1 MPSDGP
7 VANLLRRRSPR
18 QAASDVKLRS
28 VTARDEPELNITSLI
43 DVVLLLLIFF
53 MLTTT
58 FVRPSQIAIRLP
70 EAGVSSERQVDR
82 QELEISVT
90 GDGEFRVNGRPLVD
104 SRPETLEAAIRK
116 VMPEVH
122 PRHVTLSA
130 DGRAS
135 HQDVVTAMDVAG
147 RLGFVEVRITT
158 VRARPAE

>member
-1 MPSDGP
+1 
-7 VANLLRRRSPR
+7 
-18 QAASDVKLRS
+18 VKLRS
-28 VTARDEPELNITSLI
+28 TPVRDEPELNLTSLI

-70 EAGVSSERQVDR
+70 EAGVSSEVPRDLQT
-82 QELEISVT
+82 LEISVT
-90 GDGEFRVNGRPLVD
+90 DRGEFRVNGRALVD

-116 VMPEVH
+116 ILPEVRS
-122 PRHVTLSA
+122 RHVTLSA

-158 VRARPAE
+158 VRARPDE

>member
-1 MPSDGP
+1 VD
-7 VANLLRRRSPR
+7 AK
-18 QAASDVKLRS
+18 VKLRGGR
-28 VTARDEPELNITSLI
+28 VRDEPELNVIPLV
-43 DVVLLLLIFF
+43 DVFLLLLIFF

-58 FVRPSQIAIRLP
+58 FMRPSQIAIRLP
-70 EAGVSSERQVDR
+70 EAGVSSEVPADA

-90 GDGEFRVNGRPLVD
+90 GQGEFRVNGRALVD

-116 VMPEVH
+116 VMPEVLD
-122 PRHVTLSA
+122 RHVTLSA

-158 VRARPAE
+158 VRARPQE

>member
-1 MPSDGP
+1 MRQRLQV
-7 VANLLRRRSPR
+7 VA
-18 QAASDVKLRS
+18 DVKLRAAN
-28 VTARDEPELNITSLI
+28 ARAEPELNVTSLI

-70 EAGVSSERQVDR
+70 EAGVSSDVAEDR

-90 GDGEFRVNGRPLVD
+90 GKGEFRVNGRDLVD

-116 VMPEVH
+116 IIPKVRE
-122 PRHVTLSA
+122 RHVTLSA

-158 VRARPAE
+158 VRSRAPE

>member
-1 MPSDGP
+1 VD
-7 VANLLRRRSPR
+7 AK
-18 QAASDVKLRS
+18 VKLRGGR
-28 VTARDEPELNITSLI
+28 VRDEPELNVIPLV
-43 DVVLLLLIFF
+43 DVFLLLLIFF

-58 FVRPSQIAIRLP
+58 FMRPSQIAIRLP
-70 EAGVSSERQVDR
+70 EAGVSSEVPAEA

-90 GDGEFRVNGRPLVD
+90 GQGEFRVNGRALVD

-116 VMPEVH
+116 VMPEVLD
-122 PRHVTLSA
+122 RHVTLSA

-158 VRARPAE
+158 VRARPQE

>member
-1 MPSDGP
+1 MD
-7 VANLLRRRSPR
+7 LRNRRTR
-18 QAASDVKLRS
+18 E
-28 VTARDEPELNITSLI
+28 EPDLNVVSLV

-70 EAGVSSERQVDR
+70 EASVQSELPPVQ

-90 GDGEFRVNGRPLVD
+90 GDGEFRVNGRELVD
-104 SRPETLEAAIRK
+104 SRAETLEAAIRK
-116 VMPEVH
+116 VMPEV
-122 PRHVTLSA
+122 RARRVILNA

-147 RLGFVEVRITT
+147 RLGFNEVRITT
-158 VRARPAE
+158 ARSRPDE